1 MALRSSASVV
11 LKHTTASHR
20 NIIEWTTVHPNGL
33 YWTLYTPRV
42 LLIKFII
49 HVLLPE
55 FTTHGLL
62 LLWAARFWRTRVHHS
77 RIAVTVGC
85 MVLVLAAGLQALPE
99 TVCSHGL

>member
-1 MALRSSASVV
+1 MIVEMALWSSASVV
-11 LKHTTASHR
+11 LKHATASHR

-62 LLWAARFWRTRVHHS
+62 LLWAARF
-77 RIAVTVGC
+77 
-85 MVLVLAAGLQALPE
+85 
-99 TVCSHGL
+99 